1 MNMYVSEFE
10 IYRTLKVEHKESI
23 TYPWLSKLDITMME
37 MCTVVNKL
45 PDYHNQLIFSP
56 LDPLKKLS

>member
-1 MNMYVSEFE
+1 MNMYISEFE
-10 IYRTLKVEHKESI
+10 IYQTLKVEHKESI

-56 LDPLKKLS
+56 

>member
-23 TYPWLSKLDITMME
+23 TYPWLSKLEITMME

-45 PDYHNQLIFSP
+45 PENL
-56 LDPLKKLS
+56 